1 MPGLYVHVPFCEH
14 KCIYCDFY
22 SIETFDLHAAYLDAV
37 TREITMRA
45 SEVGAGSL
53 PAAPNAGAASTAA
66 SDASAVLDAAPFTSV
81 FFGGGTPSLLT
92 PDELGRVLGALR
104 AGFRIGADAEI
115 TVECNPGTVDRAK
128 LDGFRRAGVNRLSF
142 GVQSF
147 HADDLAFLTRIHS
160 AEDAERAVRDA
171 HAAGF
176 ENVNVDLMFSLPGQ
190 TPERWRENLARALDL
205 GTTHL
210 SCYSLTVER
219 GTKLAAMFDKGLVT
233 LPGEESDADLF
244 ELTMEVLAE
253 AGMRHYEV
261 SNYAMPGYEC
271 RHNLTYWRHEEYLGF
286 GPSAHG
292 TWRGRRSWNVSSLGA
307 YVEQVAAGALPVAG
321 GEDLTPEMLR
331 EEYIY
336 LRLRSEGIVREEFR
350 ARFGGDVVEE
360 NATLVARC
368 LREGLLVL
376 EGEVLRLT
384 PAGFTVCDE
393 LCTELN

>member
-22 SIETFDLHAAYLDAV
+22 SIETFDLHGAYLDTV
-37 TREITMRA
+37 TREIALRSQTDVPVARRA
-45 SEVGAGSL
+45 
-53 PAAPNAGAASTAA
+53 PC
-66 SDASAVLDAAPFTSV
+66 TSV

-92 PDELGRVLGALR
+92 PVELARVLDALR
-104 AGFRIGADAEI
+104 AGFAVAPDAEI

-171 HAAGF
+171 RAAGF
-176 ENVNVDLMFSLPGQ
+176 ENINVDLMFSLPGQ
-190 TPERWRENLARALDL
+190 TAERWLANLHRALEL

-219 GTKLAAMFDKGLVT
+219 GTALSAMYDKGLVT

-244 ELTMEVLAE
+244 ELTMQTLAAE
-253 AGMRHYEV
+253 GFHHYEV
-261 SNYAMPGYEC
+261 SNYARPGFEC

-286 GPSAHG
+286 GPSAHS
-292 TWRGRRSWNVSSLGA
+292 TWNGRRSWNVSSLGA
-307 YVEQVAAGALPVAG
+307 YVEQMSSGTLPVAG
-321 GEDLTPEMLR
+321 GEDLTMEMLR

-336 LRLRSEGIVREEFR
+336 LRLRSEGIVRGEFR
-350 ARFGGDVVEE
+350 ARFGGDVIEE
-360 NATLVARC
+360 NFALVERC

-376 EGEVLRLT
+376 DGDVLRLT

>member
-1 MPGLYVHVPFCEH
+1 MPALYVHVPFCEH

-37 TREITMRA
+37 TREIAMR
-45 SEVGAGSL
+45 SREL
-53 PAAPNAGAASTAA
+53 AAAVNA
-66 SDASAVLDAAPFTSV
+66 DASISESSVSESSNSTAPFTSV
-81 FFGGGTPSLLT
+81 FLGGGTPSLLT
-92 PDELGRVLGALR
+92 SDELARVLGALR
-104 AGFRIGADAEI
+104 GNFAIAEDAEI

-128 LDGFRRAGVNRLSF
+128 LDGFRREGVNRLSF

-160 AEDAERAVRDA
+160 AEDAERAVREA
-171 HAAGF
+171 RAAGF

-190 TPERWRENLARALDL
+190 TPARWRENLVRALDL

-244 ELTMEVLAE
+244 ELTMEMLAA

-292 TWRGRRSWNVSSLGA
+292 TWRGHRSWNVSSLGA
-307 YVEQVAAGALPVAG
+307 YVEQVASDVLPVAG
-321 GEDLTPEMLR
+321 GEDLTQEMLR

-336 LRLRSEGIVREEFR
+336 LRLRSEGIVRGEFR
-350 ARFGGDVVEE
+350 SRFGGDVVEE
-360 NATLVARC
+360 NAALVARC

-376 EGEVLRLT
+376 DGDVLRLT

-393 LCTELN
+393 ICTELN

>member
-37 TREITMRA
+37 TREIGMRA
-45 SEVGAGSL
+45 GEVAAGTNGGDL
-53 PAAPNAGAASTAA
+53 LAAGTHVSAA
-66 SDASAVLDAAPFTSV
+66 DAAGPFTSV

-104 AGFRIGADAEI
+104 VGFAIAEDAEI

-128 LDGFRRAGVNRLSF
+128 LDGFRREGVNRLSF

-171 HAAGF
+171 HASGF

-190 TPERWRENLARALDL
+190 TPARWRENLARALDL

-244 ELTMEVLAE
+244 ELTMEVLAA

-261 SNYAMPGYEC
+261 SNYAMPGCEC

-292 TWRGRRSWNVSSLGA
+292 TWRGHRSWNVSSLGA
-307 YVEQVAAGALPVAG
+307 YVEQVTAGALPVAG

-336 LRLRSEGIVREEFR
+336 LRLRSEGIVRGEFR

-360 NATLVARC
+360 NAALVARC

-376 EGEVLRLT
+376 EGDVLRLT